1 MNNEI
6 DNMDSASA
14 RVSIAAVLVVGVLV
28 TAFFGPFLIVL
39 ITAPE
44 LSAMEGKNPI
54 PVIVILMLG
63 FVGLLNSGS
72 ILNGRSTVLRLD
84 KETKFD
90 LKFSFGCSLLIAT
103 TGLIVAGAYAGKALP
118 VLVSFN

>member
-1 MNNEI
+1 MSNEI
-6 DNMDSASA
+6 DNMNSAPA
-14 RVSIAAVLVVGVLV
+14 RLSITTLLAVGVLV
-28 TAFFGPFLIVL
+28 TAFFGPFLFVL

-118 VLVSFN
+118 VLFN